1 MKIGVPKEVKN
12 NEYRVGLTPASV
24 AELVKLNHEVYVEES
39 AGTEIGF
46 NDTDFIKAGA
56 NILSTPKELYAS
68 SELIVKVKEP
78 TPDEYKYLHKNQTV
92 FAYLH
97 LAGDPKNG
105 IDLLATGI
113 TGIALETVTADDGSM
128 PLLSPMSQIAGQ
140 LSVTVGAYHLLKPNG
155 GMGTLVGSIDEIEPR
170 TITVIGA
177 GVAGT
182 EAIKKAI
189 ENNAKVKIIDL
200 SPRKLD
206 ELKTKFGTDNIE
218 YILSSDSSIES
229 AIQESDIIIGAVYV
243 VGKQTPK
250 VIKKSMLKSIKPGAV
265 IVDISIDQGGC
276 FESSKPTTHDNP
288 TYQEE
293 GIIHYCVTNMPGAV
307 PLTATE
313 ALNKATLP
321 FVIELANK
329 GISSALAD
337 NPHLAKGLNI
347 QNGQIIHEGVKEAF
361 SNLG

>member
-1 MKIGVPKEVKN
+1 M
-12 NEYRVGLTPASV
+12 
-24 AELVKLNHEVYVEES
+24 KLNHEVYVEKS

-46 NDTDFIKAGA
+46 NDSDFIKAGA
-56 NILSTPKELYAS
+56 NILSTPRELYAS

-78 TPDEYKYLHKNQTV
+78 TPDEYKYLCKNQTV

-128 PLLSPMSQIAGQ
+128 PLLSPMSKIAGQ

-155 GMGTLVGSIDEIEPR
+155 GMGTLIGSIDEIEPR
-170 TITVIGA
+170 TISVIGA

-200 SPRKLD
+200 SPKKLD
-206 ELKTKFGTDNIE
+206 ELKEKFGTDNIE
-218 YILSSDSSIES
+218 YILSNESSIES

-243 VGKQTPK
+243 VGKQAPK

-265 IVDISIDQGGC
+265 IVDISIDQEAVLNQASQQLMITLHIKKKEL
-276 FESSKPTTHDNP
+276 F
-288 TYQEE
+288 
-293 GIIHYCVTNMPGAV
+293 IIA
-307 PLTATE
+307 
-313 ALNKATLP
+313 
-321 FVIELANK
+321 
-329 GISSALAD
+329 
-337 NPHLAKGLNI
+337 
-347 QNGQIIHEGVKEAF
+347 
-361 SNLG
+361 